1 MRVDMHLHSMWSG
14 DATTTP
20 DELAAAVAETG
31 IDVLC
36 LTDHNTV
43 NGALELAESGHLGC
57 RVVVGEEL
65 RTSTG
70 EIIGLFLTE
79 RLPFGLP
86 PAEAVSRIR
95 DQGGL
100 VYIPHPFDPVRHC
113 LNEDAL
119 YGLARDGGIDAVEV
133 FNAKT
138 SLQSLNRRAAA
149 FAEEFDLPAGAGSDA
164 HEPSAIGAAFAEMPD
179 FVDAPSFLAAL
190 RAGSVVGHH
199 YDAPRQWRPRIV
211 PSTKAL

>member
-1 MRVDMHLHSMWSG
+1 
-14 DATTTP
+14 
-20 DELAAAVAETG
+20 VAETG

-43 NGALELAESGHLGC
+43 NGALELASSGMLGC

-65 RTSTG
+65 RTASG

-79 RLPFGLP
+79 RLPFGLSP
-86 PAEAVSRIR
+86 PDAVSRIR

-138 SLQSLNRRAAA
+138 SLQSLNRRAAE
-149 FAEEFDLPAGAGSDA
+149 FAAEFGLPGGAGSDA
-164 HEPSAIGAAFAEMPD
+164 HEPSAIGAAYAEMAD
-179 FVDAPSFLAAL
+179 FTDAASFLAAL
-190 RAGSVVGHH
+190 RAGTVVGHH